1 MLMDGPLHLLGSLR
15 VPLAGCRARLVRSMR
30 PTAPLLCTHHYLNL
44 LLSLIV
50 SRRLARLLA
59 LEGRYLVLELQ
70 DLVFVVLV
78 GLLDIVLVLM
88 HTLL

>member
-1 MLMDGPLHLLGSLR
+1 MDGPLHLLGSLR
-15 VPLAGCRARLVRSMR
+15 VPLASCRARLVRRSMR